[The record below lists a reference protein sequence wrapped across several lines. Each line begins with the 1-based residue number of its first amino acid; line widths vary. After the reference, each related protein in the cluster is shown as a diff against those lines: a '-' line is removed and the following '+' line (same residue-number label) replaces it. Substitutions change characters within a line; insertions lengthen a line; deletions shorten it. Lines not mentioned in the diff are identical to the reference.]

1 MGTSPLQEES
11 DDSSLEDA
19 MRTMAQNKIR
29 RLPVIDSDKKLVG
42 MLSQADIV
50 KALLKDK
57 AGEMVE
63 AISRD

>member
-1 MGTSPLQEES
+1 
-11 DDSSLEDA
+11 

-29 RLPVIDSDKKLVG
+29 RLPVIDSDKKLVD

-50 KALLKDK
+50 KALPKDK